1 MVIKVK
7 SYTVRITIDEAVD
20 TLILVLNE
28 DIVGDPDK
36 WEIVNNIGE
45 HLRNLDN
52 EGESF
57 S

>member
-1 MVIKVK
+1 MK
-7 SYTVRITIDEAVD
+7 SYTVRITIDEAVE
-20 TLILVLNE
+20 TLILVLDPE
-28 DIVGDPDK
+28 VVGDYDK
-36 WEIVNNIGE
+36 WEIVSNIGE

>member
-1 MVIKVK
+1 MR
-7 SYTVRITIDEAVD
+7 SYTVRITIDEAVES
-20 TLILVLNE
+20 LILVLNE

-36 WEIVNNIGE
+36 WEIVSNIGE